1 MPTCSTEKKE
11 QEMSIFI
18 DSAIKSEVIR
28 ALEMGYVAGVT
39 TNPLLMAKQPLQWRK
54 ALSDICDICRGPV
67 YYQIDTTEERDFESA
82 AMEIAMIS
90 RGQVIIKLPASPAYF
105 KLASKISDKVDC
117 CMTAVYSDAQLIAAA
132 AAGAKHVAVYVSRIS
147 KFHAAGDPLSPVDGI
162 SAIES
167 MRNAIDRSSLDLR
180 ILAASLK
187 SSAEC
192 SEAMAAGAH
201 DITASADVL
210 GALAEH
216 PLSEKAL
223 NDFESAIR
231 NRN

>member
-1 MPTCSTEKKE
+1 
-11 QEMSIFI
+11 
-18 DSAIKSEVIR
+18 
-28 ALEMGYVAGVT
+28 
-39 TNPLLMAKQPLQWRK
+39 
-54 ALSDICDICRGPV
+54 
-67 YYQIDTTEERDFESA
+67 
-82 AMEIAMIS
+82 
-90 RGQVIIKLPASPAYF
+90 
-105 KLASKISDKVDC
+105 
-117 CMTAVYSDAQLIAAA
+117 
-132 AAGAKHVAVYVSRIS
+132 
-147 KFHAAGDPLSPVDGI
+147 PVDGI